1 MFIDIKSNS
10 DMAKCL
16 VLARLRLTPWHEKD
30 FMTLLAGL
38 LFSSGRVEGRSSM
51 GELRESNSILMSG
64 STMELLL

>member
-16 VLARLRLTPWHEKD
+16 VLARQRLTPWHEKD

-38 LFSSGRVEGRSSM
+38 LFSSGKVQGRSSI
-51 GELRESNSILMSG
+51 GELRESNSMSTS
-64 STMELLL
+64 STELVV